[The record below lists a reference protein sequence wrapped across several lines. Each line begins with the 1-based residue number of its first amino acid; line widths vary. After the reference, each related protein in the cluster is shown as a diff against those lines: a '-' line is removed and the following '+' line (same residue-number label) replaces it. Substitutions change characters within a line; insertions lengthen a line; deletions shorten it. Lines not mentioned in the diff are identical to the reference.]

1 MHLDRSIKVLLW
13 AGLSEHRRPK
23 LMLQK
28 GCLCIT
34 DMRYW
39 PACFGRTKWVIV
51 SRHDRLILP
60 RRVSHQNSGFASY
73 CLLSERDM
81 LFKLYFLNYGIC
93 GTYLSFLACSMGVSV
108 KLRVKKLMIIFTITS
123 LPKKMS
129 LKLFGFL
136 RSLNFNFF
144 FNRPEDFMIREL
156 QAAEEEKAK
165 AVRKAL
171 NQ

>member
-1 MHLDRSIKVLLW
+1 MPVVL
-13 AGLSEHRRPK
+13 
-23 LMLQK
+23 
-28 GCLCIT
+28 
-34 DMRYW
+34 
-39 PACFGRTKWVIV
+39 
-51 SRHDRLILP
+51 
-60 RRVSHQNSGFASY
+60 
-73 CLLSERDM
+73 
-81 LFKLYFLNYGIC
+81 
-93 GTYLSFLACSMGVSV
+93 GVSV
-108 KLRVKKLMIIFTITS
+108 KLRLKKLMIIFTITS
-123 LPKKMS
+123 LPEKMS

>member
-1 MHLDRSIKVLLW
+1 MK
-13 AGLSEHRRPK
+13 
-23 LMLQK
+23 
-28 GCLCIT
+28 
-34 DMRYW
+34 
-39 PACFGRTKWVIV
+39 
-51 SRHDRLILP
+51 
-60 RRVSHQNSGFASY
+60 
-73 CLLSERDM
+73 
-81 LFKLYFLNYGIC
+81 FKPE
-93 GTYLSFLACSMGVSV
+93 
-108 KLRVKKLMIIFTITS
+108 KLMIIFNIVS

-136 RSLNFNFF
+136 RSLNFNLF

>member
-1 MHLDRSIKVLLW
+1 MKFKP
-13 AGLSEHRRPK
+13 EK
-23 LMLQK
+23 L
-28 GCLCIT
+28 I
-34 DMRYW
+34 
-39 PACFGRTKWVIV
+39 
-51 SRHDRLILP
+51 
-60 RRVSHQNSGFASY
+60 
-73 CLLSERDM
+73 
-81 LFKLYFLNYGIC
+81 
-93 GTYLSFLACSMGVSV
+93 
-108 KLRVKKLMIIFTITS
+108 IIFTIMS

-136 RSLNFNFF
+136 GSLSFNLF

>member
-1 MHLDRSIKVLLW
+1 MHLSD
-13 AGLSEHRRPK
+13 LS
-23 LMLQK
+23 
-28 GCLCIT
+28 T
-34 DMRYW
+34 
-39 PACFGRTKWVIV
+39 
-51 SRHDRLILP
+51 
-60 RRVSHQNSGFASY
+60 
-73 CLLSERDM
+73 
-81 LFKLYFLNYGIC
+81 
-93 GTYLSFLACSMGVSV
+93 LACSMAVSV
-108 KLRVKKLMIIFTITS
+108 KFKPEKLMIIFNIMS

-136 RSLNFNFF
+136 RSLNFNLF

>member
-1 MHLDRSIKVLLW
+1 M
-13 AGLSEHRRPK
+13 A
-23 LMLQK
+23 
-28 GCLCIT
+28 
-34 DMRYW
+34 
-39 PACFGRTKWVIV
+39 
-51 SRHDRLILP
+51 
-60 RRVSHQNSGFASY
+60 
-73 CLLSERDM
+73 
-81 LFKLYFLNYGIC
+81 
-93 GTYLSFLACSMGVSV
+93 VSV
-108 KLRVKKLMIIFTITS
+108 KFKPEKLMIIFNIVS

-136 RSLNFNFF
+136 RSLNFNLF